1 MLDYSTKNKDDLIS
15 EIELLKEDNRQLKY
29 YNDET
34 KEILKLKIA
43 ALDTSTNSILITD
56 PLGDIIWVNRSFTK
70 LTGYHLEEI
79 IGKNPSILQSGKT
92 SSSIYINLWE
102 TINSGKEWEG
112 SFVNKNK
119 DGALYEEN
127 IKITPIFNSQ
137 KTILYFIAT
146 KYDITEINKN
156 EEALNDT
163 YIKYEELSYIY
174 NQSPAIGFLWATDK
188 NKTVEFITDN
198 VKQFGYTPSEFY
210 SNDLNLFDIIFE
222 DDKKKVK
229 KEISKAIVKGKERLK
244 QHYRIVNKS
253 GEIRWVDSHLFARLS
268 ENEVVTHLQG
278 VILDVTDKKRAEEES
293 KSQIE
298 QLMQADKM
306 IALGTL
312 VSGIA
317 HEINNPN
324 NFVMLNTPLI
334 EKVWFSILPILESH
348 YEENGDFS
356 VGNKLKYSKI
366 KDSMPLLLGGI
377 FDGSQR
383 IKNIVTDLKSFARK
397 DVSGYQ
403 QQVNLN
409 EVIQTSV
416 NLTANLVAKSTN
428 QFSVKYCN
436 CSPVIKGNKQKLEQ
450 VVINLIE
457 NSCQALTDRKQKVQ
471 IEVTKENGFSY
482 IKIADEGSGMTA
494 ATIRK
499 ITNPFFTTKRNSGG
513 TGLGLSIS
521 SKIIDLHKGEL
532 KFISKPDKG
541 TKATIKLRIY
551 QDESE

>member
-1 MLDYSTKNKDDLIS
+1 MIDYTSKNNKNLID
-15 EIELLKEDNRQLKY
+15 EIKALKEENEYLKFH
-29 YNDET
+29 NDET

-43 ALDTSTNSILITD
+43 ALDSSTNSIVITD
-56 PLGDIIWVNRSFTK
+56 SVGDIIWVNQSFTK
-70 LTGYHLEEI
+70 VTGYHLEEI
-79 IGKNPSILQSGKT
+79 IGKNPSFLQSGKT
-92 SSSIYINLWE
+92 PKSTYIDLWE
-102 TINSGKEWEG
+102 TIASSKEWEG
-112 SFVNKNK
+112 TFVNKKK

-127 IKITPIFNSQ
+127 VKITPILNSQ
-137 KTILYFIAT
+137 NEILYFIGA
-146 KYDITEINKN
+146 KQDVTEINKS
-156 EEALNDT
+156 EEALNET

-174 NQSPAIGFLWATDK
+174 NQSPAVGFLWATDK
-188 NKTVEFITDN
+188 KHTVEFITDN
-198 VKQFGYTPSEFY
+198 IKQFGYTPADFY
-210 SNDLNLFDIIFE
+210 EGDINLFDIVFE
-222 DDKKKVK
+222 DDKKKVL
-229 KEISKAIVKGKERLK
+229 KEISKAIKKGTERLK
-244 QHYRIVNKS
+244 QHYRILNKS
-253 GEIRWVDSHLFARLS
+253 GEIRWVDCHLFARFS
-268 ENEVVTHLQG
+268 ENEVATHLQG
-278 VILDVTDKKRAEEES
+278 VLLDVTEKKKAEEES

-334 EKVWFSILPILESH
+334 EKVWFSILPILENH
-348 YEENGDFS
+348 YEKNGDFS

-383 IKNIVTDLKSFARK
+383 IKNIVSDLKSFARK
-397 DVSGYQ
+397 DVSGYK
-403 QQVNLN
+403 QQVDLN

-428 QFSVKYCN
+428 YFSVKYCN
-436 CSPVIKGNKQKLEQ
+436 CHPIIKGNKQKLEQ

-457 NSCQALTDRKQKVQ
+457 NSCQALTDRKQKIQV
-471 IEVTKENGFSY
+471 EVTKEENYVY
-482 IKIADEGSGMTA
+482 IKIGDEGSGMTDV
-494 ATIRK
+494 TIRK

-521 SKIIDLHKGEL
+521 SKIIDLHKGSL
-532 KFISKPDKG
+532 KFNSILDEG
-541 TKATIKLRIY
+541 TKAIVQLPVY
-551 QDESE
+551 QNESE